1 MDQPLT
7 HDAET
12 TDKGSLLDNILGYVS
27 KSAPYFSVL
36 FYITVTAYFSVRLIQ
51 AASGASLE
59 TPENDTTV
67 ITIDLLQAV
76 GFLVAWTA
84 LFFAV
89 FRVVGSALASM
100 MQRIEKLSWAIDQ
113 TRTEGES
120 SLKAIEEKAAAI
132 EEEATATKV
141 KLPEIEQRV
150 EESIAEYKLLTSKN
164 QELERENERLRETL
178 SNLKSKY
185 Y

>member
-12 TDKGSLLDNILGYVS
+12 ADKGSLLDNILGYVP

-100 MQRIEKLSWAIDQ
+100 MQRIEKLSWDIDQ
-113 TRTEGES
+113 TTDGRGKFVES
-120 SLKAIEEKAAAI
+120 DRRKSRSDRRKSHSDKG
-132 EEEATATKV
+132 KV
-141 KLPEIEQRV
+141 
-150 EESIAEYKLLTSKN
+150 T
-164 QELERENERLRETL
+164 
-178 SNLKSKY
+178 
-185 Y
+185 